1 MEKSRQ
7 LPAYFTKWP
16 VSYKKR
22 PFKGELLPDHEPY
35 IGVFP
40 VYYPVE
46 SALDLI
52 LSNPCIGIN
61 NFRIPK
67 KTFHYGSIF

>member
-7 LPAYFTKWP
+7 LTAYFTKWP

-22 PFKGELLPDHEPY
+22 LSKGNLLPGSQPY
-35 IGVFP
+35 IGDFP
-40 VYYPVE
+40 VYYLVE

-52 LSNPCIGIN
+52 
-61 NFRIPK
+61 
-67 KTFHYGSIF
+67 

>member
-22 PFKGELLPDHEPY
+22 RFKGELLPDHQRY

-46 SALDLI
+46 PALDL
-52 LSNPCIGIN
+52 N
-61 NFRIPK
+61 
-67 KTFHYGSIF
+67 